1 MIGILLEPLHLALY
15 VVVSFLF
22 SVPGFS
28 GWKFFE
34 LPSELLLLLGEPS
47 ELVAVL
53 EPSYIPPV

>member
-1 MIGILLEPLHLALY
+1 MIGILLEPLYLALY
-15 VVVSFLF
+15 VVVSFIL
-22 SVPGFS
+22 SVPSSS
-28 GWKFFE
+28 GWKTFV